1 MSANGNAPAGTADY
15 MYSGVIENREAEAIQ
30 AAEDSA
36 RQGGIANPIVRDI
49 LPDVDL
55 NSTGDTDFTGSEV
68 AFVQTP
74 SSDDPG
80 DVTAYE
86 IDSDTGK
93 MDDRVMA
100 IYGFEVVSGGE
111 FVDVIRFRGS
121 DGQVFERAHVQGLD
135 STGDQPIDRQMVLR
149 SPVLFEAQDNGEIE
163 FEIPSYT
170 ASSDDPVEIKL
181 LGVTAEKL
189 GRTLGTRQ

>member
-30 AAEDSA
+30 AAENSA

-68 AFVQTP
+68 AFIQTP

-80 DVTAYE
+80 DVVAYE

>member
-15 MYSGVIENREAEAIQ
+15 MYSGVIENRESEAVQ

-55 NSTGDTDFTGSEV
+55 NSTGDTTFTGSET

-74 SSDDPG
+74 SSADPG
-80 DVTAYE
+80 EVTAYE

-100 IYGFEVVSGGE
+100 IYGFEAVSGAGL
-111 FVDVIRFRGS
+111 VDAIRFRGS
-121 DGQVFERAHVQGLD
+121 DGQVFERAHIQGLD
-135 STGDQPIDRQMVLR
+135 ETGDQPIDRQMVLR

-163 FEIPSYT
+163 FEIPSYDT
-170 ASSDDPVEIKL
+170 TNDPEVEIKL

>member
-30 AAEDSA
+30 AAENSA

-68 AFVQTP
+68 AFIQTP

-80 DVTAYE
+80 DVVAYE

-111 FVDVIRFRGS
+111 YVDVIRFRGS